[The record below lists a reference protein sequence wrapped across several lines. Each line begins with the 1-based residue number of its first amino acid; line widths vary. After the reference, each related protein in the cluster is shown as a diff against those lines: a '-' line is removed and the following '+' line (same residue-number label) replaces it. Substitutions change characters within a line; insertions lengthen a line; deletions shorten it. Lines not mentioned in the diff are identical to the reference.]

1 LPNDRVK
8 EIELS
13 APALNQK
20 WDKLQGHGQHWLQV
34 VSQRLVAV
42 GVPRWKLLLI
52 VVLAAWTLASLA
64 RLVWLLVPLPQAP
77 QADSPPPV
85 NSMSAGAARITKN
98 AVDIEAM
105 VAWHLF
111 GEVGAQP
118 RAASNAAVEDQARET
133 TLNLQLLGLVS
144 ASDPAQS
151 LAIIMADG
159 SQQHLRVGEALPGN
173 GKVVLNKVLL
183 DRVII
188 DNNGHYET
196 LWLYD
201 PEQAARQP
209 RSGQPLAASLPQP
222 ANVDMR
228 NNRQLAA
235 MAQNYKQQ
243 LYKNPATL
251 ADVVQVSPAQE
262 NGKLK
267 GYRVNPGRD
276 GKQFQQ
282 FGFKPGDIVTNING
296 VTLDDP
302 QRALEL
308 YNVIRTAQ
316 EATFT
321 VRRGEQD
328 VTLSVSLQDA
338 HQQESAPQP
347 DPVQPDSAGPPAP
360 SPEPSP
366 TAGAEADQ

>member
-1 LPNDRVK
+1 MVL
-8 EIELS
+8 
-13 APALNQK
+13 
-20 WDKLQGHGQHWLQV
+20 
-34 VSQRLVAV
+34 
-42 GVPRWKLLLI
+42 
-52 VVLAAWTLASLA
+52 LAAWTLASLA
-64 RLVWLLVPLPQAP
+64 RLVWLLAPLPQAALVDNP
-77 QADSPPPV
+77 SPPV
-85 NSMSAGAARITKN
+85 NSMSAGTARISKS

-111 GEVGAQP
+111 GEAGAQP
-118 RAASNAAVEDQARET
+118 RAAANAAVEDEAQET

-159 SQQHLRVGEALPGN
+159 SQQHLKVGEQLPGN

-201 PEQAARQP
+201 PEQVARQP
-209 RSGQPLAASLPQP
+209 GAGKSLASNLPP
-222 ANVDMR
+222 APVVDHR
-228 NNRQLAA
+228 NNAALARA
-235 MAQNYKQQ
+235 AGKYRQQ

-251 ADVVQVSPAQE
+251 ADVVQVSPAHE
-262 NGKLK
+262 NGKLT
-267 GYRVNPGRD
+267 GYRINPGRD
-276 GKQFQQ
+276 AKQFQQ
-282 FGFKPGDIVTNING
+282 FGFKAGDIVTSING

-316 EATFT
+316 EASFT
-321 VRRGEQD
+321 VHRGDQD

-338 HQQESAPQP
+338 NQQEPAPEQQESAQ
-347 DPVQPDSAGPPAP
+347 PPAP
-360 SPEPSP
+360 PEQQPS
-366 TAGAEADQ
+366 AEVGQ

>member
-1 LPNDRVK
+1 L
-8 EIELS
+8 
-13 APALNQK
+13 
-20 WDKLQGHGQHWLQV
+20 
-34 VSQRLVAV
+34 QRLVAV
-42 GVPRWKLLLI
+42 GVPRWKLLLM
-52 VVLAAWTLASLA
+52 VLLAAWTLASLA
-64 RLVWLLVPLPQAP
+64 RLVWLLAPLPQPPLTNSA
-77 QADSPPPV
+77 PPV
-85 NSMSAGAARITKN
+85 NSMSAGTARIAKS

-118 RAASNAAVEDQARET
+118 HAATNSAVEEQAQET

-159 SQQHLRVGEALPGN
+159 SQQHLKVGEQLPGN

-201 PEQAARQP
+201 PELAARQP
-209 RSGQPLAASLPQP
+209 RKGKSLADNLPP
-222 ANVDMR
+222 ARQTNVDHR
-228 NNRQLAA
+228 GNKQLAK
-235 MAQNYKQQ
+235 MASNYRQK

-251 ADVVQVSPAQE
+251 ADVVQVAPAHQ
-262 NGKLK
+262 NGKLT

-276 GKQFQQ
+276 AKQFQQ
-282 FGFKPGDIVTNING
+282 FGFKAGDIVTGING

-316 EATFT
+316 EASFT
-321 VRRGEQD
+321 VHRGDQD
-328 VTLSVSLQDA
+328 VTLTVSLQDA
-338 HQQESAPQP
+338 NQQDPAPESEPAQPPAQPEPQP
-347 DPVQPDSAGPPAP
+347 EPQQPQPEVQQPQLETPQPQPEAQSGVEIDPAVNNDH
-360 SPEPSP
+360 
-366 TAGAEADQ
+366 